1 VHDLVLDLRYN
12 TGGYIRKASMLAN
25 LIVGKALGG
34 KMFLKTEHSLRQKD
48 SDLEYHFAQ
57 LPESLDT
64 RRLVV
69 LTTNE
74 TCSASEAII
83 NGLRPYIPVYTVGS
97 ITCGKPYI
105 MEKINFGDKTLLPV
119 TARALNSRGEG
130 HYISGIRPD
139 FKAVDDLTR
148 QLGDPREG
156 MLKKAL
162 EVLEKET
169 F

>member
-1 VHDLVLDLRYN
+1 
-12 TGGYIRKASMLAN
+12 
-25 LIVGKALGG
+25 
-34 KMFLKTEHSLRQKD
+34 
-48 SDLEYHFAQ
+48 
-57 LPESLDT
+57 
-64 RRLVV
+64 
-69 LTTNE
+69 
-74 TCSASEAII
+74 
-83 NGLRPYIPVYTVGS
+83 
-97 ITCGKPYI
+97 

-130 HYISGIRPD
+130 HYVSGIRPD